1 MKLTRILALIAT
13 AILFCAR
20 LTLAQPTLIAA
31 GQLSGSGGDHA
42 GQTHKPLENGVP
54 GNQLGGLGSGIAHA
68 GGDRFVALPDRGPN
82 AVTYDDCVDS
92 TASYINRFHEL
103 RLRLQPSSGP
113 GLPFELT
120 PFLDTTKLLSS
131 STPLEYG
138 DGTMCPVPPAG
149 PLPAPL
155 PDGAPALNN
164 RNTFYFTGRSD
175 NFGGGD
181 SLNPA
186 NARLDTESIR
196 VANDGNSVYISDEY
210 GPYVYQFDRNTGT
223 RLRAFTLPG
232 KFAVTTLS
240 SQGAVEIAWANVH
253 GGRIANKGMEGLAIT
268 PDGSTLV
275 GIMQSALGQDGGDAK
290 GQVNRLVVIDIAT
303 GNIVHEYAYPT
314 DTKTKTTVSDI
325 VAVNNHVLLV
335 DERDGSGLGFPRDGS
350 AAAFKKLYLI
360 DIDDPTGTHDVS
372 NVTGKAN
379 LAAKA
384 LKKYLFLDV
393 LAGLESGLGLDPTQ
407 VPAKLE
413 GIAFGDDVVVG
424 GVSKHTLYVSN
435 DNDFDPSA
443 ENPNRFFVFAFSD
456 DDLANAPA
464 SDASTLGSVK
474 AQFVPQIVENK

>member
-1 MKLTRILALIAT
+1 MRFTRVFVPTALAVLVCPSLA
-13 AILFCAR
+13 
-20 LTLAQPTLIAA
+20 LAQPTLIAA
-31 GQLSGSGGDHA
+31 GTLPGSVGDHA

-54 GNQLGGLGSGIAHA
+54 GNQLGGLGSGLAHA

-82 AVTYDDCVDS
+82 AVEFDACVDN

-103 RLRLQPSSGP
+103 RLRLQPASGP
-113 GLPFELT
+113 GLPFDLT

-138 DGTMCPVPPAG
+138 DGTMCPVPPPG

-186 NARLDTESIR
+186 NARLDPESIR

-210 GPYVYQFDRNTGT
+210 GPYLYQFDRHTGT
-223 RLRAFTLPG
+223 RIRSFSLPQ
-232 KFAVTTLS
+232 KFALAQLS
-240 SQGAVEIAWANVH
+240 SQGAVEIAYANAH

-275 GIMQSALGQDGGDAK
+275 GMMQSALGQDGGDAK

-303 GNIVHEYAYPT
+303 GNVLHEYAYPT

-325 VAVNNHVLLV
+325 VAVNSHVFLV
-335 DERDGSGLGFPRDGS
+335 DERDGNGLGFPFDGS
-350 AAAFKKLYLI
+350 AAVIKKLYLI
-360 DIDDPTGTHDVS
+360 DIDDPAGTHDVS
-372 NVTGKAN
+372 AISGKAN

-393 LAGLESGLGLDPTQ
+393 LAGLESGLGLDPTH

-424 GVSKHTLYVSN
+424 GVSKHTLYVTN
-435 DNDFDPSA
+435 DNDFDPSP
-443 ENPNRFFVFAFSD
+443 ENQNRYFVFAFSD

-464 SDASTLGSVK
+464 SDASTLGAK
-474 AQFVPQIVENK
+474 AQFVPQIVQNK

>member
-1 MKLTRILALIAT
+1 MRLVQLVGAAIIAVLLGPGV
-13 AILFCAR
+13 A
-20 LTLAQPTLIAA
+20 LAQPTLIAV
-31 GQLSGSGGDHA
+31 GQLAGSGGDHA

-54 GNQLGGLGSGIAHA
+54 GNLLGGLGSGVAHA
-68 GGDRFVALPDRGPN
+68 GGDRFLALPDRGPN
-82 AVTYDDCVDS
+82 ALDYNGCVDS

-103 RLRLQPSSGP
+103 RLRLRPSDAL

-120 PFLDTTKLLSS
+120 PFLDDTKLLSS
-131 STPLEYG
+131 ATPLEYG
-138 DGTMCPVPPAG
+138 DGTLCPVPPAG
-149 PLPAPL
+149 TLPAPL
-155 PDGAPALNN
+155 PNGAPALNN

-181 SLNPA
+181 SLSPDNG
-186 NARLDTESIR
+186 RLDPESIR
-196 VANDGNSVYISDEY
+196 VTNDGKRVFVSDEY
-210 GPYVYQFDRNTGT
+210 GPYIYEFDRNSGT
-223 RLRAFTLPG
+223 RIRAVALPA
-232 KFAVTTLS
+232 KFAVTHLS
-240 SQGAVEIAWANVH
+240 SQGADEIAWANAH

-275 GIMQSALGQDGGDAK
+275 GIMQSALGQDGGDGK
-290 GQVNRLVVIDIAT
+290 GQVNRLVVIDIVT
-303 GNIVHEYAYPT
+303 GNILHEYAYPT
-314 DTKTKTTVSDI
+314 ETKSKTTVSDI
-325 VAVNNHVLLV
+325 VAVNSHVFLV
-335 DERDGSGLGFPRDGS
+335 DERDGNGLGFPRDGS
-350 AAAFKKLYLI
+350 AAAIKKLYLI

-372 NVTGKAN
+372 FVSGKAN
-379 LAAKA
+379 LAARA

-393 LAGLESGLGLDPTQ
+393 LSGLESGLGLDATQ

-424 GVSKHTLYVSN
+424 GIVKHTLYVTN

-474 AQFVPQIVENK
+474 TQFLPQMIEHK